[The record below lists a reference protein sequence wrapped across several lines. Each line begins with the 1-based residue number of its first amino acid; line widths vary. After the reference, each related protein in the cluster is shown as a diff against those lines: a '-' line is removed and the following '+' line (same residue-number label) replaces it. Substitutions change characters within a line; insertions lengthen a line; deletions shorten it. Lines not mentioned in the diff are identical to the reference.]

1 MQTPDT
7 AKPATAP
14 HGEPASVIEQLGG
27 QLDTTHTTTPIVSQA
42 DNALTPSL
50 TDLAH
55 RIRAEH
61 EATAAS
67 LKRGAEHAMA
77 AGQLLI
83 AAKKQLKHGA
93 WLPWLRDHCAMP
105 ERTARL
111 YMRLSSNRELIE
123 SEIGNVADFSVRGA
137 IAIISGPATAKYA
150 GVVTEEWAEDCLG
163 IDAFEQA
170 EAHRNNRREVFS
182 DVDVI
187 LKRLIATAD
196 VNSLGDQPKEK
207 GVRKVARDVSKQAI
221 ALCRAIAAIDQLVC
235 DVEPDDFWKALADS
249 KTRRDM
255 LGILDHVGWRIGS
268 IENAYKKLAKRGGIY
283 SADGD
288 EGAA

>member
-1 MQTPDT
+1 MVHQKA

-50 TDLAH
+50 TDLAS

-61 EATAAS
+61 DATAAS

-93 WLPWLRDHCAMP
+93 WLPWLRDHCVMP

-111 YMRLSSNRELIE
+111 YMRLAGNRELIE
-123 SEIGNVADFSVRGA
+123 TQIGNVADFSVRGA
-137 IAIISGPATAKYA
+137 IALISAPATEKYA
-150 GVVTEEWAEDCLG
+150 GVVSEEWAEDRLD
-163 IDAFEQA
+163 IAAFEQTQA
-170 EAHRNNRREVFS
+170 HSKKRHEAFS
-182 DVDVI
+182 DVD
-187 LKRLIATAD
+187 LIIKKLIEFGETTAD
-196 VNSLGDQPKEK
+196 VDCLGDQLICAINEC
-207 GVRKVARDVSKQAI
+207 RDLLRNSVAVHVPFNPCSDAT
-221 ALCRAIAAIDQLVC
+221 AAILRAKDLA
-235 DVEPDDFWKALADS
+235 VE
-249 KTRRDM
+249 
-255 LGILDHVGWRIGS
+255 ILRCV
-268 IENAYKKLAKRGGIY
+268 
-283 SADGD
+283 